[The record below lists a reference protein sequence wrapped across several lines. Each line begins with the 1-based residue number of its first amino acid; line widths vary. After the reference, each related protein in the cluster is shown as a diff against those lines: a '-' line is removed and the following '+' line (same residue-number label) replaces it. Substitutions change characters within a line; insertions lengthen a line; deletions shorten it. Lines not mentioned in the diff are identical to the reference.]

1 MAWIRSIR
9 DQCRAAGVSCF
20 VKQLGGYVAD
30 RNDAGFEGD
39 ELAAWPMDTDT
50 SDRDNEWNYQGA
62 RIRIRLKDRKG
73 GDWSE
78 WPEELRVRE
87 FPTKGAR
94 DE

>member
-1 MAWIRSIR
+1 M
-9 DQCRAAGVSCF
+9 SCF